1 MRNNIYVRLILITVC
16 LVLCGYFGP
25 WWGPAGAMVILAGLM
40 GLTVRQGILYGGI
53 VMGLIYKTI
62 AVWQWSK
69 DASGLLEKTG
79 LMLGGLSPLML
90 IVVTTLIGAVTGV
103 LAGWLGSVL
112 GKVVTTR

>member
-1 MRNNIYVRLILITVC
+1 MKNNLYVRLIVIVAC

-53 VMGLIYKTI
+53 LMGLIYMTI

-90 IVVTTLIGAVTGV
+90 IVVTTLIGAITGL

-112 GKVVTTR
+112 AKVVTSR